1 MSRQW
6 QCTWE
11 SNTDPSDNA
20 DLADLAK
27 MIVSTFHEHFRTL
40 TQKSPLRY
48 QKQIRLY
55 MARVRML
62 TKGLDAANAA
72 FEVGFESASRFNRE
86 CRSSW

>member
-11 SNTDPSDNA
+11 SNIDPSDNA
-20 DLADLAK
+20 NLADLAK

-40 TQKSPLRY
+40 TQKSPLQY
-48 QKQIRLY
+48 QKQMRLY

-62 TKGLDAANAA
+62 NKGLDAANAA
-72 FEVGFESASRFNRE
+72 FEVGFESASQFNRE
-86 CRSSW
+86 CRSSR